1 MQWAPG
7 RVRRHRKRI
16 HDEDRI
22 LPLINIVF
30 LLLIFFMAVG
40 RLSATDPF
48 RIDPPESHSTGAPAT
63 GPLLIAVGAEGQLAL
78 NGDVLDEATLLARV
92 ASGGVSGDGPVPEVR
107 IKSDGGAEAVR
118 VVALIERLR
127 QSGVETVRLMTVP
140 VSGWEG

>member
-48 RIDPPESHSTGAPAT
+48 RIDPPESQSTGAPAT

-92 ASGGVSGDGPVPEVR
+92 ASGDGPVPEVR

-127 QSGVETVRLMTVP
+127 QTGVETVRLMTVP
-140 VSGWEG
+140 VSGREG